1 MQLDVIIIRNLVDLM
16 TVQFD
21 TGLRLFDGLT
31 NHMTIRFDQMSVQ
44 LDNSFLHMT
53 NQLDTSFVH
62 MTNQLEVNSFD
73 MTNRFDQVALQL
85 EMLTQQ
91 LDEQRRC
98 NRMWF
103 ILIVGINLG
112 MYLCM
117 VYTTGAFG
125 YLSLRVPKH
134 CNATNV
140 TDGHYH
146 ETVMDRSDIRII
158 GEWFE
163 WLFVRPW
170 LN

>member
-1 MQLDVIIIRNLVDLM
+1 VDKM
-16 TVQFD
+16 TVHFD

-31 NHMTIRFDQMSVQ
+31 NLMTIRFDQMTVQ
-44 LDNSFLHMT
+44 LNNNFLHVTNHMT

-62 MTNQLEVNSFD
+62 MTNQLDVNSLD

-85 EMLTQQ
+85 ERLTRQ
-91 LDEQRRC
+91 LDQQSVSNQR
-98 NRMWF
+98 WF
-103 ILIVGINLG
+103 TLIVGINLG
-112 MYLCM
+112 IYLCT
-117 VYTTGAFG
+117 VYMAGALG

-163 WLFVRPW
+163 WLIVRPW
-170 LN
+170 MN

>member
-1 MQLDVIIIRNLVDLM
+1 MQRVAGALFAKIREVDQVLYWIHLDVIIIQNLVE
-16 TVQFD
+16 Q
-21 TGLRLFDGLT
+21 LT
-31 NHMTIRFDQMSVQ
+31 VQ

-53 NQLDTSFVH
+53 SQLDTSFVH
-62 MTNQLEVNSFD
+62 MTNRLDINSLD

-85 EMLTQQ
+85 ERLTWQ

-103 ILIVGINLG
+103 ILIVGINIG
-112 MYLCM
+112 TYLCVM
-117 VYTTGAFG
+117 YMNDMLG
-125 YLSLRVPKH
+125 YHSTYVLKI

-140 TDGHYH
+140 TDGHHH
-146 ETVMDRSDIRII
+146 ETVMDRSDVRII
-158 GEWFE
+158 GEWFA

>member
-1 MQLDVIIIRNLVDLM
+1 MANMQRVAGSLFAKMREFEQGLVSMQLDVVIIRNLVD
-16 TVQFD
+16 Q
-21 TGLRLFDGLT
+21 LT
-31 NHMTIRFDQMSVQ
+31 VQ
-44 LDNSFLHMT
+44 LDNSFRHMT
-53 NQLDTSFVH
+53 SQLDTSFVH
-62 MTNQLEVNSFD
+62 MTNQLDVNSLD

-91 LDEQRRC
+91 LDEQRWC

-103 ILIVGINLG
+103 ILIVCINAGIFFCV
-112 MYLCM
+112 MCM
-117 VYTTGAFG
+117 NEMFG
-125 YLSLRVPKH
+125 DMIFVMKM

-163 WLFVRPW
+163 WLVVRPW
-170 LN
+170 MN